1 MNNSTLELTFN
12 SKNSNNYS
20 TISSIKLS
28 DYFHLPENF
37 QQVEK
42 LKNKNIVKI
51 ELTEFVT
58 DLSFPPNIY
67 LDYQENSLTCDLKQ
81 SGTSKICKFSKT
93 KTFDVNLEYIYF
105 RNMNIKILNLDGTP
119 FFNNNNQFDQSKNY
133 FRLKIKVFYN

>member
-12 SKNSNNYS
+12 SKNSGFSN
-20 TISSIKLS
+20 ISSIKLL
-28 DYFHLPENF
+28 DYFHLAENF
-37 QQVEK
+37 QQVEQ

-81 SGTSKICKFSKT
+81 SGTSKICKFSKN
-93 KTFDVNLEYIYF
+93 KTFFVNSTYNYF
-105 RNMNIKILNLDGTP
+105 CNMNIKILNLDGTP